1 MSLLKVHT
9 MTALIALVRKD
20 LILFVSNQRALILTL
35 AMPVVLGAFF
45 GYLFGGSG
53 KSESIKIEI
62 ALVVQDDSATS
73 QKIATGLKADTSLHI
88 QELPL
93 AQAKEQVLKGK
104 LNAAIVIPPGF
115 GEAAGAALFGA
126 QVKPQIPIF
135 YDPSQ
140 DAILGMLKGLLTQ
153 QVMQVVSAEMFS
165 GKTSQKYLDT
175 SVAQLDAQAES
186 DPAKKDLRD
195 FLISL
200 KKFHASNDQATAATP
215 AAGNSSAPQGPAGQL
230 SMPYVTAD
238 EPMTSGPKYN
248 GYAHSFAGMAVQ
260 FILFMGIDSGISI
273 LMARRMGLWSRYL
286 AAPITMGT
294 ILGARA
300 LSSTLIALGVLAF
313 VYLVACLFFSV
324 SIAGSVLGFVG
335 IAIAFALMTAG
346 FGLFIAAFGKTPEA
360 ARSLAT
366 FGTLILVML
375 GGAWVPT
382 FIFPQWLQT
391 ATLAV
396 PTRWAVDGLD
406 AMTWRGLPLEA
417 AVAPTLVL
425 LAFALLFGGLAWWR
439 FRAEA
444 RG

>member
-1 MSLLKVHT
+1 

-20 LILFVSNQRALILTL
+20 LILFLSNQRALLLTL

-45 GYLFGGSG
+45 GYIFGGSG
-53 KSESIKIEI
+53 QSKKIKIEV
-62 ALVVQDDSATS
+62 ALVVQDDSAS
-73 QKIATGLKADTSLHI
+73 ARKIAAGLKADSALHI

-93 AQAKEQVLKGK
+93 ADAKERVLQGK

-126 QVKPQIPIF
+126 KDKPQIPIF

-140 DAILGMLKGLLTQ
+140 DAILGMVKGLLTQ
-153 QVMQVVSAEMFS
+153 QVMQAVSAEMFS
-165 GKTSQKYLDT
+165 SKTTQKYLDA
-175 SVAQLDAQAES
+175 SVAQLDVQS
-186 DPAKKDLRD
+186 VTDPGRKNLRD
-195 FLISL
+195 FLLSL
-200 KKFHASNDQATAATP
+200 KKFQNSNSQATSAAPTDG
-215 AAGNSSAPQGPAGQL
+215 AASAVQRPTGQL

-238 EPMTSGPKYN
+238 EPMSSGPKYN
-248 GYAHSFAGMAVQ
+248 GYAHAFAGMAVQ
-260 FILFMGIDSGISI
+260 FILFMGIDAGISI

-300 LSSTLIALGVLAF
+300 LSSALIALVVLAF
-313 VYLVACLFFSV
+313 VYLVAGLFFSV
-324 SIAGSVLGFVG
+324 SIAGSVVGFVS
-335 IAIAFALMTAG
+335 IAVAFAGMTAG

-366 FGTLILVML
+366 FGTLILVLL
-375 GGAWVPT
+375 GGAWVPS
-382 FIFPQWLQT
+382 FVFPQWLQT

-396 PTRWAVDGLD
+396 PTRWAVDGLE
-406 AMTWRGLPLEA
+406 AMTWRGLPMTA
-417 AVAPTLVL
+417 AVIPTLVL
-425 LAFALLFGGLAWWR
+425 LGFALVFGALAWWR

-444 RG
+444 AA